1 MNSNNKTETYY
12 HIEQLISSNFVKYN
26 VLSDLVKANF
36 NDSNAS
42 FLNIFIDLNS
52 VLKSIY
58 REGVIVTD
66 SVDCLISSSI
76 INMCGHYRKFF
87 SFMGV
92 RTQFFLVFGDN
103 FPRSTQDIFPEYNQK
118 YIQDTVT
125 KKELTRSIAKA
136 LKLVNTIV
144 DYIPGVYFFD
154 IGRGEV
160 SSMIVKIIEELNLK
174 NNPTMENMIISKDV
188 IPLQLIPKYKRLKV
202 LRPLKHN
209 GEDKSFIVNHNNLW
223 QKCFEKYMQSTVT
236 NTLGVNEE
244 FFTNI
249 LAMTRVP
256 DRSMYKVFNTDMA
269 LKLIRDCIDRG
280 LLKEKTLYMQ
290 STVNNAIRNLDG
302 GATRFNTTLLENRWS
317 IINPFFQY
325 KYILPLEYHGNL
337 ILKDLDDVKSLKEL
351 VLTFYDEKN
360 PIMLDSLY

>member
-1 MNSNNKTETYY
+1 MKN
-12 HIEQLISSNFVKYN
+12 
-26 VLSDLVKANF
+26 DLTG
-36 NDSNAS
+36 
-42 FLNIFIDLNS
+42 
-52 VLKSIY
+52 SI
-58 REGVIVTD
+58 V
-66 SVDCLISSSI
+66 
-76 INMCGHYRKFF
+76 
-87 SFMGV
+87 
-92 RTQFFLVFGDN
+92 
-103 FPRSTQDIFPEYNQK
+103 
-118 YIQDTVT
+118 
-125 KKELTRSIAKA
+125 KA
-136 LKLVNTIV
+136 LKLVNTVV

-174 NNPTMENMIISKDV
+174 NNPAMENMIISKDV
-188 IPLQLIPKYKRLKV
+188 IPLQLIPKYKILKV

-209 GEDKSFIVNHNNLW
+209 GEDKSFIVNHHNLW

-256 DRSMYKVFNTDMA
+256 DRSMYKVFNTDMT

-302 GATRFNTTLLENRWS
+302 GTTRFNSALLENRWS
-317 IINPFFQY
+317 VINPFFQY
-325 KYILPLEYHGNL
+325 KYILPLEYHGSM

-351 VLTFYDEKN
+351 VMTFYDEKN